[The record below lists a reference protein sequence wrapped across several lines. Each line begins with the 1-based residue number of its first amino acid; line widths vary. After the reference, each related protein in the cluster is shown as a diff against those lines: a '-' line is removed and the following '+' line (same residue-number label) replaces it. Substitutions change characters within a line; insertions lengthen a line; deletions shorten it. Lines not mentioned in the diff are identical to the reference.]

1 MNISPSLKKNVEE
14 IKKRINAFDLKIC
27 ERNANGTKLCVFYI
41 DSVTDKEAVTRLVLT
56 PIKKLDGRLSFD
68 ALKETLSASETEVR
82 ESLEDVVKDLLDGKP
97 ALFLN
102 GNKKA
107 ITFNAKKVVA
117 RSVEEP
123 PTSSVI
129 KGPRAGF
136 NENLMSNVAQIRQK
150 IKSENLTLDFLTVG
164 KYSATS
170 VCVVSIKGI
179 TPEDLT
185 ETVKKRISEINT
197 DAVLDSSYVARYLT
211 KRKTSLFKQYGTTE
225 KPDVLCSKLLEGRIA
240 VIVDGSPITV
250 TLPYIILEDFQSPA
264 DYYTNNYRA
273 VLSRSL
279 RVLSVILA
287 VILPAVF
294 VAAEMFHIQ
303 LLPLNFLLTII
314 SSIRGIPL
322 SPSFEMF
329 LTLIIFEIL
338 DEASVRMPR
347 HVGMVIS
354 IVGGLVLGETAVN
367 AGIISAPTLMIVAL
381 SGICLYTAPELEE
394 TFSVLRFV
402 YLIVAGALGGY
413 AMIILSAGIVLYA
426 VDFENLNTPVLAPY
440 APLIEQDLK
449 DGIFKRFNEELTKRP
464 VIFRSKNRTRTVIK
478 KEKEK

>member
-1 MNISPSLKKNVEE
+1 MKISVSVTANLNRVKKSVD
-14 IKKRINAFDLKIC
+14 AFDLKTREYVKSGKKVCIVY
-27 ERNANGTKLCVFYI
+27 L
-41 DSVTDKEAVTRLVLT
+41 DSVTDKTAIADFALT
-56 PIKKLDGRLSFD
+56 PIKKYVDSITFSSVLNALS
-68 ALKETLSASETEVR
+68 SA
-82 ESLEDVVKDLLDGKP
+82 DVVIREDMRRAFDDLLDGK
-97 ALFLN
+97 AVIFVQ
-102 GNKKA
+102 GSAKA
-107 ITFNAKKVVA
+107 ICFNAKQVIA

-136 NENLMSNVAQIRQK
+136 NENLMTNVGQIRQR
-150 IKSENLTLDFLTVG
+150 IKNENLTLDFLTIG

-179 TPEDLT
+179 TPEEL
-185 ETVKKRISEINT
+185 VKKAKDRISEINT
-197 DAVLDSSYVARYLT
+197 DAILDSSYVARFLT

-225 KPDVLCSKLLEGRIA
+225 KSDVLCSKLLEGRIA
-240 VIVDGSPITV
+240 VLVDGSPIAI
-250 TLPYIILEDFQSPA
+250 TLPYVMLEDFQSPA
-264 DYYTNNYRA
+264 DYYANNYRA
-273 VLSRSL
+273 ILSRSL
-279 RVLSVILA
+279 RILSVILA
-287 VILPAVF
+287 VKLPAVF

-303 LLPLNFLLTII
+303 LLQLNFLLTII

-329 LTLIIFEIL
+329 LTLVIFEIL

-413 AMIILSAGIVLYA
+413 AMIVLSVGIVLYA
-426 VDFENLNTPVLAPY
+426 VDFENFGTPVLAPY
-440 APLIEQDLK
+440 APLIKQDLK
-449 DGIFKRFNEELTKRP
+449 DGIFKRFNEEMVNRP
-464 VIFRSKNRTRTVIK
+464 VFLKSKNRTRTVIK